1 MASKKTLIVSIDDDN
16 NTLKLIAAIL
26 KKDYEVVS
34 FDNGEV
40 ALSELRNG
48 LEPALIICDID
59 MPVLNGYGVKEKLA
73 NNAKLRS
80 IPFIFLTA
88 LDSHQD
94 FRKGMMQG
102 ADDYLTKPF
111 SPTDLLEA
119 LETRLG
125 RTQEFRE
132 KTILNIYTLGGI
144 GVEANGRFLSYDAK
158 KVIELLVYL
167 IVNQSAVP
175 LHIIQPS
182 LWRDYVVDNSLH
194 VLTNRARKTYEGL
207 AEFVVE
213 DDILFLKMLVDYTW
227 DAQDFEYQAQKA
239 LRESDFSVVAEA
251 GLLYKG
257 IFLPDFNSLWSER
270 RRAYY
275 DSLYFKLLEKE
286 LELATSKTD
295 IDVAQAKL
303 DFYLGD

>member
-1 MASKKTLIVSIDDDN
+1 MPSNKALIISIDDDK

-26 KKDYEVVS
+26 KNDYEVLS
-34 FDNGEV
+34 FDSGEA
-40 ALSELRNG
+40 ALAELRNG
-48 LEPALIICDID
+48 LEPSLIICDID
-59 MPVLNGYGVKEKLA
+59 MPELNGYGVKEKLA
-73 NNAKLRS
+73 NNAKLSS

-88 LDSHQD
+88 LNTRQD
-94 FRKGMMQG
+94 FRKGMVHG

-111 SPTDLLEA
+111 SPEDLLEA

-125 RTQEFRE
+125 RTQEFKG
-132 KTILNIYTLGGI
+132 KTVLNIYTLGGI
-144 GVEANGRFLSYDAK
+144 GVEANGHFLSYDAK
-158 KVIELLVYL
+158 KVIELIVYL

-182 LWRDYVVDNSLH
+182 LWRNYVVENSLH
-194 VLTNRARKTYEGL
+194 VLINRARKTYEGL

-227 DAQDFEYQAQKA
+227 DAQDFDYKAQKA
-239 LRESDFSVVAEA
+239 LKEASFSAVAEA

-257 IFLPDFNSLWSER
+257 MFLPDFESLWSER

-286 LELATSKTD
+286 LELAKSKAD
-295 IDVAQAKL
+295 KDAAKAKL
-303 DFYLGD
+303 DFYLGN